1 MSDSSSKNFY
11 RRRSASEKNP
21 YPTDSFSS
29 RGERN
34 KSASCF
40 YITTTLPYVNANPH
54 MGHALEF
61 VRADV
66 IARYKSLQG
75 YEVFFNTGTDD
86 HGIKIYNKAIESGK
100 TPQEYADFY
109 AEKVK
114 ELLKLLGIDENVNF
128 TRNFIRTTD
137 QSHIKSAQEFW
148 KICDKNGF
156 IYKKNY
162 KIKYCV
168 GCELEKSDS
177 ELVDCKCPE
186 HPNMEI
192 ELIDEENYFFKFSAF
207 QEKLL
212 KFYDEN
218 SDFVIPDFRF
228 NEIKAF
234 VKRGLQDFSI
244 SRLKSKMPWGIEVP
258 GDETQ
263 VMYVWFDALVNYIS
277 AIGWPD
283 DMEKF
288 NKWQVE
294 TGGMVQYCGKDN
306 LRQQS
311 AMWQAMLMAAGLP
324 NSKTIVV
331 DGFITGAG
339 GIKMSKSL
347 GNVVDPVE
355 LINEYGTDAMRYYVL
370 REVSP
375 FEDTPFTKEMF
386 KDAYNANLANGL
398 GNLVSR
404 VMTMAQNNLE
414 APFDISNIQKVDPRT
429 INGFENYNLQ
439 QVTDSIWDAI
449 KFSDGYIQSEQP
461 FKLIKTDKVEGLKK
475 INFLVGELYRISL
488 MLEPIMPETAEK
500 IKKLVEENKKPETPL
515 FVRKE

>member
-1 MSDSSSKNFY
+1 
-11 RRRSASEKNP
+11 
-21 YPTDSFSS
+21 
-29 RGERN
+29 
-34 KSASCF
+34 
-40 YITTTLPYVNANPH
+40 
-54 MGHALEF
+54 
-61 VRADV
+61 
-66 IARYKSLQG
+66 
-75 YEVFFNTGTDD
+75 
-86 HGIKIYNKAIESGK
+86 
-100 TPQEYADFY
+100 
-109 AEKVK
+109 
-114 ELLKLLGIDENVNF
+114 
-128 TRNFIRTTD
+128 
-137 QSHIKSAQEFW
+137 
-148 KICDKNGF
+148 
-156 IYKKNY
+156 
-162 KIKYCV
+162 
-168 GCELEKSDS
+168 
-177 ELVDCKCPE
+177 
-186 HPNMEI
+186 
-192 ELIDEENYFFKFSAF
+192 
-207 QEKLL
+207 
-212 KFYDEN
+212 
-218 SDFVIPDFRF
+218 
-228 NEIKAF
+228 
-234 VKRGLQDFSI
+234 
-244 SRLKSKMPWGIEVP
+244 MPWGIEVP